1 MIRIRPHAP
10 PALLLGLLLALPSRA
25 VAGGERPRR
34 DTYPKNPDIDVL
46 HYAFDLTLRDDTD
59 AIEGVARIDA
69 RYLEAGQTTL
79 RLDLVRA
86 SDALGGKGMT
96 VDAVRM
102 DGRELTWRHENDQL
116 YVDLPEPPAA
126 MERIQVEVVYHGEP
140 ADGLHIGPNK
150 HGDRSFFS
158 DDWPN
163 KARNWLPTVDHPYDK
178 ATSEMRVTASDRYQ
192 VVSNGMLVE
201 ETDLGDGLR
210 VTHWRESVPIA
221 TWLYVLGVAEFAV
234 QHVEDFHGKPIQ
246 TWVYR
251 EDRDA
256 GFYDFAEPT
265 RQVLSFFSDRIGP
278 YAYEKLANV
287 QSNSAGGGMEA
298 ASAIF
303 YSDQSVTGNRDR
315 RWQLV
320 IIHEIA
326 HQWFGNAV
334 TEYDWDDVWLSEGFA
349 TYFTLL
355 FREYATGR
363 DDFVA
368 GLEDARTRVRDFYA
382 DHPDYRVVHDD
393 LDDMSQVTNGM
404 TYQKGAWVLHM
415 LRELIGTDAF
425 WRGVRA
431 YYAAHMNGNA
441 TTADFR
447 RAMED
452 ASGRDLAWFFR
463 QWLRQGGMPEL
474 EGSWSPAAGG
484 VRLRLRQAQA
494 AYRFRVP
501 VDVAVELADGRVVRR
516 SVMVREDGPVDQ
528 VLDVRGEVVDVV
540 VDPDRRLL
548 ARWSISRR
556 E

>member
-1 MIRIRPHAP
+1 MMRRLA
-10 PALLLGLLLALPSRA
+10 ALAFLLALPTPAAA
-25 VAGGERPRR
+25 VSAAPRR
-34 DTYPKNPDIDVL
+34 DTYPKNPDIDIL
-46 HYAFDLTLRDDTD
+46 HYAFDLTLGDDTD
-59 AIEGVARIDA
+59 VIRGLARIDA
-69 RYLEAGQTTL
+69 LYRKAGQSTL

-86 SDALGGKGMT
+86 SDALAGKGMT

-102 DGRELTWRHENDQL
+102 DGRELTWRHEDDQL
-116 YVDLPEPPAA
+116 FIDLPEPPAA
-126 MERIQVEVVYHGEP
+126 MTRIEVEVVYHGVP

-178 ATSEMRVTASDRYQ
+178 ATSEMRVTAPDHYQ
-192 VVSNGMLVE
+192 VVSNGGLVE
-201 ETDLGDGLR
+201 ETDLGDGRR
-210 VTHWRESVPIA
+210 VTHWKESVPIA

-234 QHVEDFHGKPIQ
+234 QHVDELDGKPIQ

-256 GFYDFAEPT
+256 GFHDFATPSK
-265 RQVLSFFSDRIGP
+265 QVLAFFSDRIGP
-278 YAYEKLANV
+278 YSYEKLANV

-303 YSDQSVTGNRDR
+303 YSDRSVTGNRDR

-320 IIHEIA
+320 IVHEIA

-334 TEYDWDDVWLSEGFA
+334 TESDWDDVWLSEGFA

-368 GLEDARTRVRDFYA
+368 GLNDARDRVFDFYA
-382 DHPDYRVVHDD
+382 DSADYRVVHDN
-393 LDDMSQVTNGM
+393 LDDMSQVTTGM

-415 LRELIGTDAF
+415 LRELVGTDAF
-425 WRGVRA
+425 WSGVRA
-431 YYAAHMNGNA
+431 YYAQHVNGNA

-447 RAMED
+447 RAMEE
-452 ASGRDLAWFFR
+452 ASGQDLEWFFR
-463 QWLRQGGMPEL
+463 QWLYQGGNPTL
-474 EGSWSPAAGG
+474 EASWSPTPDGI
-484 VRLRLRQAQA
+484 RLRLRQAQDR
-494 AYRFRVP
+494 YRFRVP
-501 VDVAVELADGRVVRR
+501 VDLAVELSDGKVERRTVWLSGSAPFDEVLALRGKAVGVVI
-516 SVMVREDGPVDQ
+516 
-528 VLDVRGEVVDVV
+528 
-540 VDPDRRLL
+540 DPDTRLL
-548 ARWSISRR
+548 ARWSLRR
-556 E
+556 GG